1 MKIRFNTLWEI
12 YNMNQILIYYSN
24 AEKLRLQKLR
34 LQKLRFNKI
43 KNLDKL
49 NKENFLKKYIND
61 R

>member
-49 NKENFLKKYIND
+49 NKEIFLKNI
-61 R
+61 